1 MAESCDATLN
11 PRPALRPTASEAKA
25 ILDAQDCPPAS
36 NPRDGQLRR
45 SKSGDRGH
53 LDREE
58 RLAPDEGGEH
68 FRTVSRC
75 LLRDLKFLVL
85 M

>member
-36 NPRDGQLRR
+36 NHEMGSSVDPSPATAATSTAR
-45 SKSGDRGH
+45 SG
-53 LDREE
+53 
-58 RLAPDEGGEH
+58 
-68 FRTVSRC
+68 
-75 LLRDLKFLVL
+75 
-85 M
+85 